1 MCPWTNVYIS
11 IVLHCGFR
19 LLLDRMSYNPRKKVR
34 QLRSATQTLSTKP
47 DTASHTELIVPG
59 YQVWRSMVCHGR
71 RLIVYLVYLLNIL
84 KCVAL
89 ILCSIWWNSVHG
101 VHDVVEHTEDR
112 CNIYNFILRE
122 SLSTLP
128 RLPLMSKSTC
138 TCNYIFSN
146 IDGQMGS
153 TMQRVPGNY

>member
-59 YQVWRSMVCHGR
+59 DQVWRSMVCRGWLCTLCTSWTYWSHCGSDM
-71 RLIVYLVYLLNIL
+71 
-84 KCVAL
+84 
-89 ILCSIWWNSVHG
+89 CSIWWNSVHG